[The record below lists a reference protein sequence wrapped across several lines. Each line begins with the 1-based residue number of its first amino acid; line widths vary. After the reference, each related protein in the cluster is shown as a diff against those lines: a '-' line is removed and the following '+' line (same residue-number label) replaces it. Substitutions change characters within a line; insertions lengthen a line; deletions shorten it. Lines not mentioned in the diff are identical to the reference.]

1 MASRSLSA
9 SDRPGKQWKSLGVL
23 SVGSPSTSSIARAKK
38 SATLRG
44 FTALARHYANI
55 RDVTQYYAIRAL
67 GAKSRSCTLN
77 CVRPRNCTVRVISQS
92 SSRNQVQAIYS
103 MK

>member
-67 GAKSRSCTLN
+67 GAKSR
-77 CVRPRNCTVRVISQS
+77 NCTVRVISQS